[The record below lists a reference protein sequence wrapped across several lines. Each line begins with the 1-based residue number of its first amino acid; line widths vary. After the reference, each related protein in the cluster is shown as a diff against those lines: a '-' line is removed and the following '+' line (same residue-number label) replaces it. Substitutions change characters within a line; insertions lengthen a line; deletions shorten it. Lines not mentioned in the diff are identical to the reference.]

1 MHSSDEH
8 SSGPNIL
15 EQDRGR
21 TSGTKPVC
29 FTQGL
34 ETRAS
39 VNTQLH
45 ADEAAEANVQ
55 HTTAMSTVSACDS
68 RCVRALSISTSKQYS
83 PVVKKFVNRTCNREA
98 VFTTRLR
105 GSDSTEMCASQI
117 PYKRI
122 TENNTP
128 ESRNHKSAAA
138 QPRSRSET
146 RRGGDRNRRGR

>member
-1 MHSSDEH
+1 METAIFIVDETAPTVLRQSSTEPWEHSRASPGHEIDVHSSDEH

-39 VNTQLH
+39 VNTQPH

-68 RCVRALSISTSKQYS
+68 RCVCALSTSTSKQYS
-83 PVVKKFVNRTCNREA
+83 PVVKKFVNTCNGNGC
-98 VFTTRLR
+98 TTKL
-105 GSDSTEMCASQI
+105 D
-117 PYKRI
+117 K
-122 TENNTP
+122 
-128 ESRNHKSAAA
+128 
-138 QPRSRSET
+138 
-146 RRGGDRNRRGR
+146 